1 MKKNRSIIYSTL
13 QVTIITV
20 LIKMLGLV
28 KQSVLASI
36 CGATN
41 ETDIFF
47 IVTGVLVSL
56 SSIIFSAISISLLTF
71 YTNRLAKEGRQS
83 ANRLINATLRSFLPI
98 AILISIF
105 FCWFSKDIG
114 HVLAP
119 SYNDKEL
126 VIMGKYIKL
135 MSVSFVFWCY
145 YLIINVI
152 LENDKCFLPG
162 RLQGLFQNLF
172 IIIGA
177 TFFYRKYG
185 IVALI
190 YAFVLSGL
198 CQCIVVTWCARND
211 FKFIFTKLNEIVS
224 IKKMIKLSLPLIIGN
239 AIYEINDIVDKQI
252 SSGLGPGNAS
262 FLTYGSTIN
271 DIVAGVIVA
280 SVSVVLFSHFATWVA
295 ENKNEEVEKSLKNV
309 LCLLTIIIY
318 PVMVMCIVSGDQI
331 VDILYGRGNF
341 GEKEILATSGVVC
354 CYALGFI
361 FQAMR
366 VNIVKVYYAYQDTKT
381 PMINGIVAIA
391 INIVLSV
398 CFSRYIGIAGVAL
411 ATSIAMLVITIM
423 LGRGIRK
430 FLPKFNFKEIF
441 IECFKGLLAAVLS
454 GGFVYIFKFYVHL
467 NKYLNFILEGMI
479 CLIVYSVIL
488 CILKSNSFMKILFIG
503 KREIKS
509 LASKRR

>member
-1 MKKNRSIIYSTL
+1 MQKNRSIIHSTL
-13 QVTIITV
+13 QVTLITI
-20 LIKMLGLV
+20 LIKILGLI

-56 SSIIFSAISISLLTF
+56 SSIVFSSISISLLTF

-83 ANRLINATLRSFLPI
+83 ANRLINATLRIFLPI
-98 AILISIF
+98 AILISML
-105 FCWFSKDIG
+105 FCLFAKEIG
-114 HVLAP
+114 HFLAP
-119 SYNDKEL
+119 SYNNEEL

-152 LENDKCFLPG
+152 LETDKRFLPG
-162 RLQGLFQNLF
+162 RLQGFFQNLF

-177 TFFYRKYG
+177 VFLYRKYG
-185 IVALI
+185 IGVLI
-190 YAFVLSGL
+190 YSFVFSGL
-198 CQCIVVTWCARND
+198 CQCIVVTWCARNY
-211 FKFIFTKLNEIVS
+211 FKLLF
-224 IKKMIKLSLPLIIGN
+224 IKLSETGTIKKIMKLSFPLIMGN

-271 DIVAGVIVA
+271 DIVAGVIVS

-295 ENKNEEVEKSLKNV
+295 ENNNEEVEKKLKNV
-309 LCLLTIIIY
+309 LCLLTVIIY
-318 PVMVMCIVSGDQI
+318 PIMVMCVVSGDQI
-331 VDILYGRGNF
+331 VDILYGRGSF

-354 CYALGFI
+354 CYALGFV

-366 VNIVKVYYAYQDTKT
+366 VNMVKVYYAYQDTKT
-381 PMINGIVAIA
+381 PMINGIVAIV

-398 CFSRYIGIAGVAL
+398 LLSRYIGIAGVAL

-423 LGRGIRK
+423 LGRGIRT
-430 FLPKFNFKEIF
+430 FLPKFSFKEIF
-441 IECFKGLLAAVLS
+441 IECFKGFLAAVLS
-454 GGFVYIFKFYVHL
+454 GIFVYILKSCIHI
-467 NKYLNFILEGMI
+467 NKYLDFIVEGVI
-479 CLIVYSVIL
+479 CLIGYIIIL
-488 CILKSNSFMKILFIG
+488 CILKSNSFKEIVIIG
-503 KREIKS
+503 KRETKS
-509 LASKRR
+509 MVSKFK